1 MHSARRTW
9 RRWRRLRPAFPLPRR
24 FSSEPSR
31 TPRLWTLFHDDAVAR
46 YVWRTANMCQSML
59 STSNTLEDRRAV
71 YRHIAELNDVLAARC
86 ALYANCRFDGNA
98 VFDYYFSADEIS
110 KLDYFHPDLDGQG
123 A

>member
-1 MHSARRTW
+1 M
-9 RRWRRLRPAFPLPRR
+9 
-24 FSSEPSR
+24 
-31 TPRLWTLFHDDAVAR
+31 
-46 YVWRTANMCQSML
+46 
-59 STSNTLEDRRAV
+59 

-123 A
+123 ALARLTWAASWWSTSG